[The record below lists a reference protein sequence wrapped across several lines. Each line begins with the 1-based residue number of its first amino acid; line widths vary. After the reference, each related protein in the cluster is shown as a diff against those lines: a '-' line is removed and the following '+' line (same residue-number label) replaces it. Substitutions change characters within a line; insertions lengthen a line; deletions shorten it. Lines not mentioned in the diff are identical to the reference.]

1 MRIATVNPQAV
12 LAAGST
18 KNAVVPRIALVASPM
33 GLATAKPSVVPTLVR
48 NAGHQ
53 DDVVASQLTSVAL
66 SIGMSMTKPT
76 TALMVMV

>member
-12 LAAGST
+12 LAAGSM
-18 KNAVVPRIALVASPM
+18 KSAVVPRIALVVSPM
-33 GLATAKPSVVPTLVR
+33 GLATAKPSVAPTLVR
-48 NAGHQ
+48 NVGHQ

-66 SIGMSMTKPT
+66 SIGMSMMKPT